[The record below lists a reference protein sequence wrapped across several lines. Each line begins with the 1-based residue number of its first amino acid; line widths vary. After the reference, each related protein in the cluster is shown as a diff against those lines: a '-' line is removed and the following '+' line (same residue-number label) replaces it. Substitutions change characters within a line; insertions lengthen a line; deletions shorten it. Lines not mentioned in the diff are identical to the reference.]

1 MSSSVGRLA
10 LGLVGALI
18 GSAFGVPGIGFTIGS
33 AIGGFLFPPEG
44 PTVEGPR
51 IGDTDVTA
59 SSLGKIIPHHYGV
72 TRSAANIFWSAGLKE
87 VKVTE
92 EVGGGKGGGPS
103 QTNISYEYFASFAA
117 AFGRGPAENI
127 LRIWADGKLVYD
139 VTGSGTQGGTE
150 NGAPTFNFRFI
161 TGGPNTAVD
170 PLIAESINRR
180 LAGLPD
186 VNEGDGPQSDYRTI
200 NDLIAETSASTD
212 PRSAIYTSYLN
223 QLKTDAE
230 TAGGTPPDYMF
241 TPAYKEFCYIV
252 FDDLPLADFGNRIPN
267 ITAEIVWSNDAFLDP
282 NSTVVEN
289 AMSEFSADTSAP
301 ISGMGVDTNSRSL
314 LVKNNTRIRR
324 FSATSSAE
332 SADAPAAQTV
342 TVTESGQPDKTV
354 TSTVEDVLCADGSGD
369 FIVRLSRTGETT
381 APIIAKVSNTSL
393 DIIGDVAN
401 EDNYASFSPYT
412 MDSGAAAVTFA
423 TNAGQN
429 GNRKLVAGVSPS
441 GDFYVFDVNSDSVV
455 VAWGTEVGQTFS
467 GVGDGPMTYGG
478 GGAGDSKVYWIG
490 DDGVNWTLYE
500 ATLKFSAQ
508 NILFGTTPFF
518 GNVTVTMKTLE
529 SGTVA
534 NADPRAIVY
543 DYSTQMLNIFFE
555 KGGAGLIAQYD
566 PNADGSASDPYLQY
580 DQDLTLQPPGKKSGL
595 TRSLMTGGKIAYAA
609 GNDACIVDAADGSE
623 IVYNNVLSGTVST
636 LTQVYLG
643 SAGTLYTWIGTT
655 PSAIVFARLSTSLY
669 STDLASVISDICERS
684 GMDPDE
690 YDVSEIAGQFEV
702 RGYTIA
708 RPSSGRKSLENLLM
722 AYFVDGVETDW
733 QVKFRERSTAP
744 VRTIT
749 EDELGAVK
757 GPTGDVR
764 LLEVR
769 QPEYDL
775 PAELAMIYIDQD
787 RDYQQGS
794 AHYRRVSNPSPIMH
808 SKKTQN
814 IEMPLVMLEPEAR
827 DVAQRLMFLA
837 WMSRDSSKVRLPWT
851 HADLDPADVVSF
863 EFSDGRILTDR
874 IAKLGMGANFELE
887 LQANRSGDPVY
898 VKQDAAQ
905 ISSSNVP
912 SNGIQT
918 PVFSKMFVFDIP
930 LLYDYHDTGR
940 ISSRYYTA
948 VGSDTTSFINASLY
962 QSLDGANYTN
972 FDIAT
977 VDITWGQVVGAA
989 LPAPRAL
996 WTLDTDNS
1004 ITVALSVD
1012 NGDINSVTYDQ
1023 MVNEDANLALIWNQ
1037 TTGVGELIQFQDAVD
1052 NGNGTVTLSNLI
1064 RGRRG
1069 TDYAVEEHQAGEF
1082 FILMRESALQ
1092 TQTQALALIG
1102 STQYFKA
1109 VSRGS
1114 TIGSAPQVSTEF
1126 TARDLKPYAPSNVE
1140 RSDNGADLTVTWNR
1154 RTRIGGEWNMY
1165 GTGIETLPLNE
1176 DYEEYQFFILPN
1188 SADPFTNFDPDDSGT
1203 YLEQRVL
1210 TAETTTITAA
1220 DLGTFGYA
1228 LSDTFNCVVYQV
1240 SAQVGRGF
1248 PRKAPLAA

>member
-1 MSSSVGRLA
+1 MSSSIGRLA
-10 LGLVGALI
+10 LGVVGALI
-18 GSAFGVPGIGFTIGS
+18 GSAFGVPGIGFAIGS

-59 SSLGKIIPHHYGV
+59 SSLGKIIPQHYGV
-72 TRSAANIFWSAGLKE
+72 TRSSANIFWSAGLKE

-117 AFGRGPAENI
+117 AFGRGPAVDV

-139 VTGSGTQGGTE
+139 VTGSGTQGGVD

-161 TGGPNTAVD
+161 TGGPNTTVD

-186 VNEGDGPQSDYRTI
+186 VNEGNGPQSTYRTI
-200 NDLIAETSASTD
+200 DDLIAETSASAD
-212 PRSAIYTSYLN
+212 PRSAIYTTYLN
-223 QLKTDAE
+223 QLKSNAE

-267 ITAEIVWSNDAFLDP
+267 ITAEIVWSNDGSVDI
-282 NSTVVEN
+282 NNTVAEG
-289 AMSEFSADTSAP
+289 AMSELSADTSAP
-301 ISGMGVDTNSRSL
+301 ISGMGVDTNSRSV

-324 FSATSSAE
+324 FSATSATETLDASAT
-332 SADAPAAQTV
+332 QTV
-342 TVTESGQPDKTV
+342 TAQPEDPGQMAKSV
-354 TSTVEDVLCADGSGD
+354 NSTVEDVLCADASGD

-381 APIIAKVSNTSL
+381 DPIIAKVSNTSL
-393 DIIGDVAN
+393 DIIGDAVG
-401 EDNYASFSPYT
+401 ESSWYAFTPLT

-429 GNRKLVAGVSPS
+429 GSRKLVAGVNPS
-441 GDFYVFDVNSDSVV
+441 GNLYIFEVASDRVTVV
-455 VAWGTEVGQTFS
+455 WGTATGQTFT
-467 GVGDGPMTYGG
+467 GVGDGPMTYAGG
-478 GGAGDSKVYWIG
+478 GSGDINVYWIG
-490 DDGVNWTLYE
+490 DNGTNWSLYE
-500 ATLKFSAQ
+500 VNVK
-508 NILFGTTPFF
+508 FGTTGVPT
-518 GNVTVTMKTLE
+518 VTVKTLE

-534 NADPRAIVY
+534 NADPRALVY
-543 DYSTQMLNIFFE
+543 DFSTQMLNAFFE

-595 TRSLMTGGKIAYAA
+595 TRSLMTGGKMAYAA

-623 IVYNNVLSGTVST
+623 VVYTNVLSGTAST

-655 PSAIVFARLSTSLY
+655 PTTVVFSRLSTSLY
-669 STDLASVISDICERS
+669 STDLASVISDICTRS
-684 GMDPDE
+684 GMAADE
-690 YDVSEIAGQFEV
+690 YDVSDIAGKFEV

-733 QVKFRERSTAP
+733 TVKFQERSTTP

-764 LLEVR
+764 LLEAR

-794 AHYRRVSNPSPIMH
+794 AHYRRVSNPSPIMY

-863 EFSDGRILTDR
+863 VFDDGRTLTDR
-874 IAKLGMGANFELE
+874 VATLGMGANFELE

-898 VKQDAAQ
+898 TKQVAPQ

-912 SNGIQT
+912 SNGVQT

-948 VGSDTTSFINASLY
+948 VGSDTTSFINAGLY

-972 FDIAT
+972 FDTAT
-977 VDITWGQVVGAA
+977 VDITWGQVVGSA
-989 LPAPRAL
+989 LPPPRAL
-996 WTLDTDNS
+996 WTLDTDNTL
-1004 ITVALSVD
+1004 TVALSVD
-1012 NGDINSVTYDQ
+1012 NGNVNSVTYDQ
-1023 MVNEDANLALIWNQ
+1023 ILNEEANLALIWNQ
-1037 TTGVGELIQFQDAVD
+1037 TTGVGELIQFQDVVD
-1052 NGNGTVTLSNLI
+1052 NGNGTVTLSNLV

-1069 TDYAVEEHQAGEF
+1069 TDYAVEEHQSGEF

-1126 TARDLKPYAPSNVE
+1126 TARDLKPYAPSNVR
-1140 RSDNGADLTVTWNR
+1140 RSDNGSDLTVTWNR

-1165 GTGIETLPLNE
+1165 GTGVETLPLNE

-1188 SADPFTNFDPDDSGT
+1188 SADPFTAFDPNDSGT
-1203 YLEQRVL
+1203 YLDQRVV
-1210 TAETTTITAA
+1210 TSETTTITAA
-1220 DLGTFGYA
+1220 DLGVFGYA
-1228 LSDTFNCVVYQV
+1228 LADTFNCVVYQV
-1240 SAQVGRGF
+1240 SAQIGRGF
-1248 PRKAPLAA
+1248 PRNAPLAA